1 MDHLFHIHLQNQTRG
16 WRIRWSYGL
25 YIAKP
30 TSIGWQFPVCCCLT
44 YGFLYSLSLTWVTFM
59 KMSLGNHMIKSP
71 SSCRSILQHK
81 QHYQLLVSYHSSA
94 IALRQWK
101 QFLPPEEF
109 KPTWQ
114 RSGTMAYNDG
124 DPRAPRKAL
133 FSLGIK
139 YFRIFWIYCSS
150 AFSMKDFYLAT
161 KQYSFWESTCSSQ
174 LSYSAVMCSV
184 VDVTPPSIHFLPHL
198 VFLSPRTTSC
208 APMVLATLLRATVC
222 NTVRIGRINK
232 VSKNSLRFFEGVSP
246 YIL

>member
-59 KMSLGNHMIKSP
+59 KMSLGNHMIKLP

-114 RSGTMAYNDG
+114 RSGTMAYSDG
-124 DPRAPRKAL
+124 DPMAPRKAL
-133 FSLGIK
+133 FPLGIK
-139 YFRIFWIYCSS
+139 YFRIFWVYCSS

-174 LSYSAVMCSV
+174 LTKLFRCYVLSGRCHSSLH
-184 VDVTPPSIHFLPHL
+184 P
-198 VFLSPRTTSC
+198 LSPPFGLPLSTHDQLCSNGAGHTAESYCMQHC
-208 APMVLATLLRATVC
+208 ADR
-222 NTVRIGRINK
+222 
-232 VSKNSLRFFEGVSP
+232 
-246 YIL
+246 